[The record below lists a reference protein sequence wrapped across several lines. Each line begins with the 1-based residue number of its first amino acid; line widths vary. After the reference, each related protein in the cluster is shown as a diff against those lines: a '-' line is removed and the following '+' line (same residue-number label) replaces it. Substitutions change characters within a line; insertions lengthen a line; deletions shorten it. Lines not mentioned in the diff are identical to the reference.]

1 MWPEP
6 VVHVFSIYSKIEH
19 DRGPA
24 EELTYPVDSVDSSI
38 DGNCVARQNLSS
50 IEVDDPALH
59 RDLDLATSKG
69 RIDEAVLEQ
78 RGVCREVD
86 QNVTLDE
93 LGEVGV
99 GPLGD
104 VLEGAVVG
112 REDGDAGG

>member
-6 VVHVFSIYSKIEH
+6 VVPIVSIYSEIEH
-19 DRGPA
+19 DRGLV
-24 EELTYPVDSVDSSI
+24 EELTYPVNCVDSSI
-38 DGNCVARQNLSS
+38 DGNCVACQNLGS
-50 IEVDDPALH
+50 IEVDDPALN
-59 RDLDLATSKG
+59 RDLDLTARKG

-78 RGVCREVD
+78 RSVCRKVD

-93 LGEVGV
+93 LSEVGV

-104 VLEGAVVG
+104 VLEGTVVG